1 MEAVIKNRIHSLV
14 DELPAESTVEDLM
27 RELLELRSI
36 ERAFADIAAG
46 RLTPH
51 EEAKQTVLQGLKK
64 R

>member
-1 MEAVIKNRIHSLV
+1 MRDYLV

-51 EEAKQTVLQGLKK
+51 EEAKHTVLQGLKK